1 MRHFTKTH
9 NDLKWLFPV
18 AKTDK
23 EAEKV
28 FMTAERN
35 AEDLADLSGVPEKDK
50 DLAIDCFM
58 KGYSVGLQMEIPR
71 YVETRI
77 EQIFKS
83 IFGLTGDYPGTSKQK
98 DKWLRFSTLNQL
110 LKHLAYGDSKY
121 LKDDKAYQKQR
132 AYLEKLLTGSAFD
145 SKADINETLKLLTGD

>member
-18 AKTDK
+18 AETKAD
-23 EAEKV
+23 AEKV
-28 FMTAERN
+28 FITAERN
-35 AEDLADLSGVPEKDK
+35 AEELAELAGVDEKDK

-58 KGYSVGLQMEIPR
+58 KGYSVGLQMEMSR
-71 YVETRI
+71 YVDNRI

-83 IFGLTGDYPGTSKQK
+83 IFGITGNYPGSSKQK
-98 DKWLRFSTLNQL
+98 AKWLRFSLLNQL
-110 LKHLAYGDSKY
+110 LKRLAYGDSKY

-132 AYLEKLLTGSAFD
+132 AYLEKMFTGSAFD
-145 SKADINETLKLLTGD
+145 SEADVEKMLELLTVD

>member
-18 AKTDK
+18 AETDK
-23 EAEKV
+23 EAEEKFEDV
-28 FMTAERN
+28 EEQAEYL
-35 AEDLADLSGVPEKDK
+35 AEMAGVDEKDK

-58 KGYSVGLQMEIPR
+58 KGYSVGLQMEMSR
-71 YVETRI
+71 YVDRRI

-83 IFGLTGDYPGTSKQK
+83 IFGITENYLGSSKQK
-98 DKWLRFSTLNQL
+98 AKWLRFSLLKQL
-110 LKHLAYGDSKY
+110 LKRLAYGDSKY

-132 AYLEKLLTGSAFD
+132 AYLEKLFTGSAFD
-145 SKADINETLKLLTGD
+145 SDADINEMLKLLTAD

>member
-18 AKTDK
+18 AKTKKD
-23 EAEKV
+23 AEKV
-28 FMTAERN
+28 FKTAELN
-35 AEDLADLSGVPEKDK
+35 AKNMADLADVNEKDK

-71 YVETRI
+71 YVEKRI

-83 IFGLTGDYPGTSKQK
+83 IFGFTKDYPGSAKQK
-98 DKWLRFSTLNQL
+98 DKWLRFMPLEQF
-110 LKHLAYGDSKY
+110 LKKLAYGDDKY
-121 LKDDKAYQKQR
+121 LKKDKDYQEQR
-132 AYLEKLLTGSAFD
+132 ANLEKLFVGSVFD
-145 SKADINETLKLLTGD
+145 SDRYKIVG

>member
-18 AKTDK
+18 AKTKKD
-23 EAEKV
+23 AERV
-28 FMTAERN
+28 FKTAELN
-35 AEDLADLSGVPEKDK
+35 AESLAELAGVEEKDK

-71 YVETRI
+71 YVDKLI

-83 IFGLTGDYPGTSKQK
+83 IFGFTKDYPGSAKQK
-98 DKWLRFSTLNQL
+98 DKWLRFMPLEQF
-110 LKHLAYGDSKY
+110 LKKLAYGDDKY
-121 LKDDKAYQKQR
+121 LKKDKDYQEQR
-132 AYLEKLLTGSAFD
+132 ANLEKLFVGSVFD
-145 SKADINETLKLLTGD
+145 TDRYKIGG

>member
-18 AKTDK
+18 AKTKKD
-23 EAEKV
+23 AERV
-28 FMTAERN
+28 FKTAELN
-35 AEDLADLSGVPEKDK
+35 AENLAELAGVKEKDK

-71 YVETRI
+71 YIDKRI

-83 IFGLTGDYPGTSKQK
+83 IFGFTKDYPGSAKQK
-98 DKWLRFSTLNQL
+98 DKWLRFMPLEQF
-110 LKHLAYGDSKY
+110 LKKLAYGDDKY
-121 LKDDKAYQKQR
+121 LKKDKDYQEQR
-132 AYLEKLLTGSAFD
+132 ANLEKLFVGSVFD
-145 SKADINETLKLLTGD
+145 SDRYKIVG

>member
-18 AKTDK
+18 AETEKD
-23 EAEKV
+23 AEKV

-35 AEDLADLSGVPEKDK
+35 AEDLANLAGVDEKDK

-58 KGYSVGLQMEIPR
+58 KGYSVGLQMEMSS
-71 YVETRI
+71 YVDRRI

-83 IFGLTGDYPGTSKQK
+83 IFGLTGNYLGSSKQK
-98 DKWLRFSTLNQL
+98 AKWLRFSLLNQL
-110 LKHLAYGDSKY
+110 LKRLAYGDSKY

-132 AYLEKLLTGSAFD
+132 AYLEKLFTGSAFD
-145 SKADINETLKLLTGD
+145 SDADVNEMLKLMTGD

>member
-18 AKTDK
+18 ADTKE

-28 FMTAERN
+28 FKTAERN
-35 AEDLADLSGVPEKDK
+35 AENLAELAGVDEKDK

-58 KGYSVGLQMEIPR
+58 KGYSVGLQMEMSS
-71 YVETRI
+71 YVDKRI

-83 IFGLTGDYPGTSKQK
+83 IFGFTKDYPGSSKQK
-98 DKWLRFSTLNQL
+98 AKWLRFMPLNQL
-110 LKHLAYGDSKY
+110 LKRLAYGDSKY

-132 AYLEKLLTGSAFD
+132 AYLEKLFTGSAFD
-145 SKADINETLKLLTGD
+145 TDADINETLKLLTVD